1 MLRNL
6 GEEQIKGINAGAE
19 MYIFKPFYSD
29 YLKISVNKILNRK
42 ETLKS
47 YFNSPK
53 SAYDLSNAKLIHKE
67 DKKFIE
73 TILDIINAN
82 LDNKDLSAAF
92 IANEL
97 HISMRHLYRK
107 LSEIGEVRS
116 IANMIKDCKLQVAKD
131 LLINTKLSIDEIAY
145 KSGFTA
151 RSTFFRSFTEKY
163 HITPKEFRKQQE

>member
-1 MLRNL
+1 M
-6 GEEQIKGINAGAE
+6 
-19 MYIFKPFYSD
+19 
-29 YLKISVNKILNRK
+29 
-42 ETLKS
+42 
-47 YFNSPK
+47 
-53 SAYDLSNAKLIHKE
+53 
-67 DKKFIE
+67 
-73 TILDIINAN
+73 
-82 LDNKDLSAAF
+82 SAAF